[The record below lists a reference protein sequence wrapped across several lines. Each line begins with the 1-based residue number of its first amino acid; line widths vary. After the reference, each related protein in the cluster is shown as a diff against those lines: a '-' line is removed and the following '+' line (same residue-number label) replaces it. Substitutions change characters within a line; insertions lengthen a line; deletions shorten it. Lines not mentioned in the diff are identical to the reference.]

1 MAGPG
6 APVVF
11 RAEPWQ
17 NPAVTTSTIPA
28 QLPQAYRQF
37 LALVADVRPELH
49 RYCARMTGSIV
60 DGEDV
65 VQDTLARTFYALGM
79 LEEVPELRPWLFRV
93 AHNAAID
100 FVRRRRRSPVD
111 LVAELPELPDAE
123 ESVDAETV
131 RAALAAFLTLPPLQ
145 RSVVILKDVVGHSA
159 AEIAEALDTSVPA
172 VKSALVRGRERLRQE
187 RARVASE
194 SPEAASPAA
203 SAALE
208 AYVRLFNAG
217 DWDGVRA
224 LLAEEVRLD
233 LVSTASRRGKA
244 VGVYFGRYAAEPD
257 VRLALG
263 ELEGCPVLWAF
274 VPRDS
279 AAPRYFIALELRG
292 DRVTAIRDYRYV
304 RYIAGDLACAP
315 HRIG

>member
-1 MAGPG
+1 
-6 APVVF
+6 
-11 RAEPWQ
+11 
-17 NPAVTTSTIPA
+17 VTTSNIPA

-65 VQDTLARTFYALGM
+65 VQDTLAKTFYALGM
-79 LEEVPELRPWLFRV
+79 LEELPALRPWLFRV

-100 FVRRRRRSPVD
+100 FVRRRQRSPVE

-123 ESVDAETV
+123 ESVDEETV

-145 RSVVILKDVVGHSA
+145 RSAVILKDVVGHSA
-159 AEIAEALDTSVPA
+159 AEIAEVLDTTVPA
-172 VKSALVRGRERLRQE
+172 VKAALVRGRERLRRE
-187 RARVASE
+187 RP
-194 SPEAASPAA
+194 PEATAAPPAT
-203 SAALE
+203 SAALD

-224 LLAEEVRLD
+224 LLAAEVRLD

-244 VGVYFGRYAAEPD
+244 VGVYFGRYASEPD

-263 ELEGCPVLWAF
+263 ELEGRPVVWAF
-274 VPRDS
+274 VPKDS
-279 AAPRYFIALELRG
+279 AAPRYFIEIELRG
-292 DRVTAIRDYRYV
+292 GRVAAIRDYRYV
-304 RYIAGDLACAP
+304 RYIADDLARAP
-315 HRIG
+315 HRVG